1 MRIAKALGSLALV
14 AGLLV
19 AGCSGA
25 GPGTLASAAQWNP
38 RAYGSESTIELGTVR
53 PDGSTHWFKVWIVV
67 IDDQAYVRLGS
78 RSAAKIAE
86 NRSAPHVGVRVAG
99 QQFDRVRAEP
109 APEMIERVAQAMA
122 AKYWSD
128 VVVHLIAHPLTLRLR
143 PE

>member
-1 MRIAKALGSLALV
+1 MRIAKALGILALV
-14 AGLLV
+14 TGV
-19 AGCSGA
+19 FGAGCSGD
-25 GPGTLASAAQWNP
+25 GLGTQASAAQWSP
-38 RAYGSESTIELGTVR
+38 RAYGGESTIELGTVR
-53 PDGSTHWFKVWIVV
+53 PDGNAHWFKVWIVV

-86 NRSAPHVGVRVAG
+86 NRTTPYVGVRVAG

-109 APEMIERVAQAMA
+109 APEMTERVAQAMA

-128 VVVHLIAHPLTLRLR
+128 VVVHLIAHPLTLRLL